1 VKVKEKLL
9 SAHNAT
15 VNKIPCQNWCWSN
28 ASYGPWLVTVKQY
41 YRVSDNTNKTMIY
54 IYIEQLMLVEEK
66 FRKISKIRGKTS

>member
-54 IYIEQLMLVEEK
+54 IYIYRTAYVGRREIQEDIK
-66 FRKISKIRGKTS
+66 NKR